1 MSSKLFSPYMEGL
14 LGRTMVEEIET
25 DKVITGDDLIEGYV
39 IHDEPDDSTSPD
51 TVSIPTEGIQVTSPE
66 FLNMYPSASID
77 NVKKSE
83 PTPYCPIYITKTN
96 DGTSYITAYIT
107 DRIEDVDKYIDLID
121 ILFMAKEHDQVIIY
135 LDSPGGCV
143 SSGSIIS
150 SAIHHSRAHV
160 KVIARGI
167 CASAGALIH
176 SSCPDA
182 DVTDFA
188 VMMYHMSSHFDA
200 GVSTRIADRAA
211 NQVKYVN
218 ECLLNTAIERHHIT
232 PEELAKIQ
240 AGEEIFITAEEFR
253 QRVHGVQPT
262 SSQVQEDIVQE

>member
-262 SSQVQEDIVQE
+262 SSQVQEDVGQE